1 MVVVVTYTDG
11 SMETFVTES
20 MKKEDVA
27 FHLDGAFVEE
37 NAYSISIP
45 WTAVRKVERV
55 S

>member
-1 MVVVVTYTDG
+1 MVVVVTYMDG

-20 MKKEDVA
+20 LKKEEEA
-27 FHLDGAFVEE
+27 IHLDGAFVEE

-45 WTAVRKVERV
+45 WTAIRKVERV